1 MTAGFLRHLL
11 GSLEDAQIALAL
23 QRVLADQAHVLEPGD
38 SSSAVRAVPVVIS
51 SVTYQLLCERFI
63 GVSDEHR
70 MQLLITAIQKKG

>member
-1 MTAGFLRHLL
+1 M
-11 GSLEDAQIALAL
+11 
-23 QRVLADQAHVLEPGD
+23 
-38 SSSAVRAVPVVIS
+38 RAVPVVIS